1 MFQSIDFFFFFK
13 EKNKCT
19 IFPLAYYAGNN
30 LKKCL
35 PCSKYVSRI
44 SCSLNKQAPFG
55 INLILSKQ
63 AICNFNYCAK
73 FSSCD
78 FRKWERNQLMP
89 LSIAVRRCEALL
101 NLNGRS
107 LKAAESKLNGKP
119 AKRGWG
125 TKRKRVQWKSTEG
138 SWRKRKKLGKSMKRA
153 QGVKKNTWSWAEFCL
168 VLITNVPDMEKPFR
182 DDAALRYLARLSV
195 FSSTNQRATIQAAKW
210 SPSER
215 SVGSTLGFS
224 HINSQG
230 RGSDFL
236 KTNIWNN
243 LSW

>member
-1 MFQSIDFFFFFK
+1 MKLCWTSM
-13 EKNKCT
+13 
-19 IFPLAYYAGNN
+19 AG
-30 LKKCL
+30 
-35 PCSKYVSRI
+35 
-44 SCSLNKQAPFG
+44 A
-55 INLILSKQ
+55 SKQ
-63 AICNFNYCAK
+63 QRMVNQPREVEGQRGEGCNEKTLRAPE
-73 FSSCD
+73 
-78 FRKWERNQLMP
+78 ERG
-89 LSIAVRRCEALL
+89 R
-101 NLNGRS
+101 NLE
-107 LKAAESKLNGKP
+107 K
-119 AKRGWG
+119 
-125 TKRKRVQWKSTEG
+125 T
-138 SWRKRKKLGKSMKRA
+138 MKRA

-215 SVGSTLGFS
+215 SVGSTLEFG
-224 HINSQG
+224 HTNSQG